1 MRAVMLMFDS
11 LNKKFLSAYGNEETI
26 TPNFK
31 RLKENSLCF
40 ENFFVGSLP
49 CMPARR
55 ELHTGRYNF
64 LHRGWG
70 PIEPFDNS
78 MPEILKNNKI
88 YTHIITDHKHYWR
101 DGGATYHTRYNSY
114 EFIRGQE
121 GDNWIG
127 EVKRPEVNYE
137 SGEREEEKNRKILSR
152 TQDIINRKHMPN
164 IEDHFL
170 HRTVMGGIDFIERNK
185 NEDKWFLQIECFD
198 PHEPYFVPK
207 KYLDIY
213 GVGDIDFDG
222 WPKYYILTEDEEKK
236 EIIRKYYMALV
247 TMCDDYLGKVLDK
260 FDEYNLWK
268 DTMLIVNTDHGF
280 LLGEHEWWGK
290 NIMPVY
296 NEIANTPFFIWDP
309 RFKRKNCTTKLLAQT
324 IDIPATLLEFFLIE
338 KPVEMLGK
346 TMRPI
351 LEKDNSIRET
361 AIFGYLGS
369 HVNITDGKYVY
380 MRAPLENNY
389 ENLFEYTL
397 MPTRINRR
405 FTPKELQGIELVE
418 PFSFTKNCKLLKVPV
433 SSVMTNNATRYGN
446 KLFNIINDPCQKKEI
461 IDVEKEI
468 ELLEKIKIH
477 LLENEAPQ
485 ELYKRIGLDD
495 GISKEKLLEEK
506 KSYQHIKN
514 ILLENLKTFDRK
526 VDEGLMVL
534 FNESNDLFKLKIE
547 LENNF
552 RNKLIVKEDLFNW
565 VNSYYSGVRLNEI
578 LYKVKLNMRLD

>member
-127 EVKRPEVNYE
+127 EVKRPKINYE

-152 TQDIINRKHMPN
+152 TQDIINRKYMPN

-170 HRTVMGGIDFIERNK
+170 HRTVMGGIEFIERNK
-185 NEDKWFLQIECFD
+185 NENKWFLQIECFD

-207 KYLDIY
+207 KYLDMY
-213 GVGDIDFDG
+213 GIGDVDFDG

-260 FDEYNLWK
+260 FDEYNLWE

-324 IDIPATLLEFFLIE
+324 IDIPATLLEFFSIE
-338 KPVEMLGK
+338 KPIEMLGK

-351 LEKDNSIRET
+351 LEKNNFIRET

-389 ENLFEYTL
+389 KNLFEYTL

-405 FTPKELQGIELVE
+405 FTPKELQGIELVD

-446 KLFNIINDPCQKKEI
+446 KLFDIINDPYQKKEI
-461 IDVEKEI
+461 TNVEKEM
-468 ELLEKIKIH
+468 ELLEKIRIH

-485 ELYKRIGLDD
+485 ELYRRIGLED
-495 GISKEKLLEEK
+495 GVSKEKLFIEK
-506 KSYQHIKN
+506 ENYQHIRN
-514 ILLENLKTFDRK
+514 NLLENLKTFGRE
-526 VDEGLMVL
+526 VDEGLMVI
-534 FNESNDLFKLKIE
+534 FNESDNFFEIKKTLEKDFNNIVITKEELFKWI
-547 LENNF
+547 NNCYTGT
-552 RNKLIVKEDLFNW
+552 K
-565 VNSYYSGVRLNEI
+565 LNEI